1 MPSSSITPSAS
12 GSHRLA
18 GLLAA
23 ARDGSES
30 KLGEL
35 LERTRQYLLLVA
47 NRSLDRELRQKQAA
61 SDLVQETFLEAR
73 RSFAEFRGLSDA
85 ELFAWL
91 CRILENKHHDAVR
104 RFRRAAMRDIGREQS
119 IDDSAAALDNMVV
132 DPAQSPSAVA
142 AAREHAAELHAA
154 LSRLSDDD
162 QQVIHLRSFE
172 RLTFVEVAQQLR
184 CSPGAVRKRWVR
196 AIARLEQE
204 LTAAHERSSA

>member
-1 MPSSSITPSAS
+1 MPSGSITPSAS

-18 GLLAA
+18 RLLAA

-35 LERTRQYLLLVA
+35 LEQTRQYLLLVA

-73 RSFAEFRGLSDA
+73 RNFAEFRGLSEA

-91 CRILENKHHDAVR
+91 CRILENKRHDAAR
-104 RFRRAAMRDIGREQS
+104 RYRRAAMRDIRREQS
-119 IDDSAAALDNMVV
+119 LDDSAAALDNMVA

-142 AAREHAAELHAA
+142 AVREHAAELHAA
-154 LSRLSDDD
+154 LARLPEVDR
-162 QQVIHLRSFE
+162 QVIQLRSFE
-172 RLTFVEVAQQLR
+172 RLAFAEVGQQLG
-184 CSPGAVRKRWVR
+184 CSAGAVRKRWVR

-204 LTAAHERSSA
+204 LTTADERPSR